1 MNTYDGL
8 LENIQH
14 LYLYGMVT
22 RLYKKVSDKP
32 SLEARIV
39 QKRGRPKNFAPTKV

>member
-1 MNTYDGL
+1 MMDFLKTYNICTCMAWL
-8 LENIQH
+8 LDFI
-14 LYLYGMVT
+14 
-22 RLYKKVSDKP
+22 KKVSNKP